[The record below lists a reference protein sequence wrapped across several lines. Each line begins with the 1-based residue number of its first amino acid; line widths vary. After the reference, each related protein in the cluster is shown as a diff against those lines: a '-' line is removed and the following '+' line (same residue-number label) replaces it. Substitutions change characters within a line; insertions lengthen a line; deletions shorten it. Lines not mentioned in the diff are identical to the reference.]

1 MHALQVRIPTEED
14 GSPVKITIE
23 VWVQSIAGI
32 NDITAD
38 FQLDIY
44 ISEYWRDPLLKYDYM
59 EPCNRNMTLGRR
71 GTGEARTHTQARA
84 FWSKC
89 GRRTRVS

>member
-1 MHALQVRIPTEED
+1 MQVRIPTEED

-59 EPCNRNMTLGRR
+59 EPCNKNMTLGEQ
-71 GTGEARTHTQARA
+71 GERAGCGARTQARA

-89 GRRTRVS
+89 GRRTRAL